1 MKDFPVSLIKTVAAR
16 NKNSE
21 TDFFLYY
28 FFNNLTEFE
37 NDQNVSP
44 WGVSRGLCSFHPW
57 SFLGPGWVKT
67 LNNLVWP

>member
-44 WGVSRGLCSFHPW
+44 
-57 SFLGPGWVKT
+57 
-67 LNNLVWP
+67 